1 MQSDWPKQVHV
12 PFLAL
17 IAIVRRSGIPP
28 LGADVA
34 LHVILRAPVII
45 FPAESPLA
53 MRNPNGRTVERL
65 SLRASSLYVDTQ
77 TW

>member
-1 MQSDWPKQVHV
+1 MSILSL
-12 PFLAL
+12 LA
-17 IAIVRRSGIPP
+17 IIRRSGIPP
-28 LGADVA
+28 QGADAA

-65 SLRASSLYVDTQ
+65 SLCARSLYVDTQ